1 MYLCKWSPCKLSW
14 KLFGTPV
21 GRQCGDI
28 SNKMY
33 TRVCVGVWGVR
44 EVWENQLPLCRDV
57 VPPSFPP

>member
-1 MYLCKWSPCKLSW
+1 MSW

-33 TRVCVGVWGVR
+33 TRVCVCGGGGGGGGVR

-57 VPPSFPP
+57 VPPSFPLIWQVK

>member
-21 GRQCGDI
+21 GRQRGDI

-33 TRVCVGVWGVR
+33 TRVCVCVGGGGG
-44 EVWENQLPLCRDV
+44 QGSMGKSITPL
-57 VPPSFPP
+57 